1 MEGQLAPLQPPSAQA
16 FEASELERKSK
27 ERDRA
32 KRGRDAKKEAHAAAL
47 EEADGLRMDNA
58 LLRTQSRKL
67 AAEIEVKD
75 RQIAG
80 RPVPRAPR
88 APPRGSSA

>member
-1 MEGQLAPLQPPSAQA
+1 MEVLRLESLFCRYIVGAAFQMEGQLTPLQPRSAQA

-32 KRGRDAKKEAHAAAL
+32 KRGRDAKKEKDAAAL

-58 LLRTQSRKL
+58 SLRKL
-67 AAEIEVKD
+67 
-75 RQIAG
+75 
-80 RPVPRAPR
+80 RPP
-88 APPRGSSA
+88 SLS

>member
-1 MEGQLAPLQPPSAQA
+1 MAGIPLLDVRSWSCISNGGQLAPLQPPSAQA

-47 EEADGLRMDNA
+47 EEADGLRTENA
-58 LLRTQSRKL
+58 SLRKL
-67 AAEIEVKD
+67 
-75 RQIAG
+75 
-80 RPVPRAPR
+80 RPP
-88 APPRGSSA
+88 SLS